1 MKYKALLLDFD
12 GVLSP
17 EGTFSDIYSQKYGID
32 IDVMLPFFKR
42 MGATVT
48 IGKGD
53 LKEMLSE
60 VKDTWKWES
69 SVDDLLSF
77 WLESD
82 TDIDNDLKEL
92 ALEFKTKGASLYLTT
107 DQEKYK
113 GEFIWKERGLKE
125 WMDGKFI
132 SFEVGF
138 TKNSPEFFEH
148 IISTLQ
154 IHPSEILFVDDSISK
169 VESARSVGIEAVH
182 YESISDLKK
191 HLSDS

>member
-17 EGTFSDIYSQKYGID
+17 EGTFSEIYASKFNID
-32 IDVMLPFFKR
+32 LETMLPFFKR
-42 MGATVT
+42 MGSTVT

-53 LKEMLSE
+53 LKEMLAE
-60 VKDTWKWES
+60 VKDSWKWES
-69 SVDDLLSF
+69 SVDDLLTF

-82 TDIDNDLKEL
+82 TDIDPEIKDL
-92 ALEFKTKGASLYLTT
+92 ALQFKEKGASLYLTT

-113 GEFIWKERGLKE
+113 GNFIWKQRGLSD

-132 SFEVGF
+132 SYEIGF
-138 TKNSPEFFEH
+138 TKKSPEFFEH
-148 IISTLQ
+148 IMYSLQ
-154 IHPSEILFVDDSISK
+154 LTPSEILFVDDSISK
-169 VESARSVGIEAVH
+169 IESARSVGIEAVH
-182 YESISDLKK
+182 YHSISDLRK